1 MRHLKL
7 SILIIYM
14 YITCVA
20 LIFST
25 IKSYLHCIC
34 RLKVAKLVSY
44 IPIHDHFSNIK
55 PTEYTATDLVFKVR
69 DNLFHKLRITNA
81 DKFCNTHT
89 CGEWGIFR

>member
-1 MRHLKL
+1 MCHLKL

-69 DNLFHKLRITNA
+69 DNLFHKVVKVKNA
-81 DKFCNTHT
+81 LIIENYK
-89 CGEWGIFR
+89 CG

>member
-1 MRHLKL
+1 MCHLKL

-69 DNLFHKLRITNA
+69 DNLFHKMVKVKNA
-81 DKFCNTHT
+81 LIIENYK
-89 CGEWGIFR
+89 CG